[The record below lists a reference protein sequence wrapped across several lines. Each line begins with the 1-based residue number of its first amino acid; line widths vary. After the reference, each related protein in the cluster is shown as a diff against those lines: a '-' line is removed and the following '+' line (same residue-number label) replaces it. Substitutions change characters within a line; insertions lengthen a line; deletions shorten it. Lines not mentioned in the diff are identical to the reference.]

1 DPNRTQAAQVK
12 DCTVKFDRL
21 RAILQKES
29 RRDTP
34 GNLVRKRFK
43 PEIDDAKKAIEKEV
57 LNIKVPFPFIPQP
70 ISINDMINNTFPN
83 FPLPAHDLVRNLGLK
98 FKEIATK
105 VVDET
110 FDKLLDEIAGAVNST
125 QTEEW
130 LLRVGVNGRWQTRF
144 LGNIDDKE
152 LPIPDAY
159 EFNISLGPDDQ
170 LFFSSGGVEFNPVG
184 DMIRANRTD

>member
-1 DPNRTQAAQVK
+1 VTIKASAIVALNSNEAGCILSLGWFDPNRTQAAQVK

-110 FDKLLDEIAGAVNST
+110 FDKLLD
-125 QTEEW
+125 
-130 LLRVGVNGRWQTRF
+130 
-144 LGNIDDKE
+144 
-152 LPIPDAY
+152 
-159 EFNISLGPDDQ
+159 
-170 LFFSSGGVEFNPVG
+170 
-184 DMIRANRTD
+184 